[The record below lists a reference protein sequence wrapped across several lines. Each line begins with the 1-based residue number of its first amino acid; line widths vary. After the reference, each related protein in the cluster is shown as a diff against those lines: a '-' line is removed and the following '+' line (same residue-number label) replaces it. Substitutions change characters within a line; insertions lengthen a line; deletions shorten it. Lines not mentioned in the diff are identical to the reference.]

1 MTRISRDR
9 WEAISPLFDA
19 ALELSE
25 AERSSWLEVQRRT
38 DPELAAALEELLHH
52 EARLDPEG
60 FLSPEV
66 RPGLPPQLTS
76 LSGKALGPWMLERP
90 LGQGGMGTVWLAR
103 RADGRYEGQA
113 AVKLLNL
120 ALVSATGQER
130 FRREGS
136 VLARLTHPGIARLLD
151 AGVSQAGQPYL
162 VLEYVDGQPIDAYVR
177 ERKLPRA
184 ALLRLFLQVLAAV
197 GHAHANLV
205 VHRDLKPSNIF
216 VTGDG
221 TVKLLDFGI
230 AKLLDVEGGDERS
243 ALTADGAR
251 ALTPLYAAPEQATG
265 DPLTTATDVYAL
277 GVLLYL
283 LLSGRHPTAKESD
296 TPAEWLASLLEAEP
310 ARLGLGDL
318 DTILTKALR
327 KLPADRYQTVDAFGD
342 DLDRY
347 LRQEPVSA
355 RPDSVAYRMGK
366 FVRRNRTAVGAGALF
381 ALSLL
386 TATLFSLA
394 QMREARHQRDTAVR
408 AARRA
413 DAQVEFQDLLLS
425 EIGDQPLTM
434 RQALD
439 TARIL
444 LNQQAAGDPKLRTA
458 LLLQL
463 VGNYEEVADTRVR
476 DTLLAQAESL
486 ALAGGDTL
494 QLAQVRCD
502 RVALLRKQGR
512 YPEAWQ
518 TWSGAESLAVAT
530 GDPGVQAECL
540 NIKAQLAV
548 ETHHNEEG
556 LAAARRAV
564 AIRDSLGTTGGKDYL
579 DMLDNLAY
587 ALDGVG
593 ASREA
598 EAVERHEIA
607 AMDSTGRGGTLD
619 AAIMWHNHALTLL
632 NLGESA
638 EAERLLHRALE
649 RYGRRDRSG
658 RVDWNAAIHYAEAA
672 LIQGHADSALK
683 YFDLVARRGI
693 TERHPY
699 WEGRGL
705 FGAARADVLLG
716 RLAEARRARARVER
730 IDSLIPDLHDTD
742 DLIPDA
748 RVLGGIIS
756 LASGDAAVAKTL
768 FDSVLRA
775 NGYFEGKERKRLRSV
790 VLLRAEA
797 ALALGENGEALDYAR
812 QARAIAAVDSQAT
825 RESALVGAADLIEG
839 RALLAQGDT
848 LGARRSLAQAFTALQ
863 HGAGADHPR
872 TLAARALV
880 DSLGEAPLQT
890 ISPPHP

>member
-1 MTRISRDR
+1 MNRISSDR
-9 WEAISPLFDA
+9 WAVLSPLFDE

-25 AERSSWLEVQRRT
+25 PERSAWLEAQRQT
-38 DPELAAALEELLHH
+38 DPGLAAALEELLRH
-52 EARLDPEG
+52 EAQLDSED
-60 FLSPEV
+60 FLGADA
-66 RPGLPPQLTS
+66 RPGLPSQAVS
-76 LSGKALGPWMLERP
+76 LAGTQLGPWKLERP

-103 RADGRYEGQA
+103 RADGRFEGQA
-113 AVKLLNL
+113 AVKLLKL
-120 ALVSATGQER
+120 ALLSATGQER

-151 AGVSQAGQPYL
+151 AGVSGAGQPYL
-162 VLEYVDGQPIDAYVR
+162 VLEYVDGQPIDAYVK
-177 ERKLPRA
+177 ERQLPQA
-184 ALLRLFLQVLAAV
+184 ALLQLFQQVLAAV

-205 VHRDLKPSNIF
+205 VHRDLKPSNIL

-221 TVKLLDFGI
+221 RVKLLDFGI
-230 AKLLDVEGGDERS
+230 AKLLDVESGDV
-243 ALTADGAR
+243 LTSEGSR
-251 ALTPLYAAPEQATG
+251 ALTPRYAAPEQVRG
-265 DPLTTATDVYAL
+265 EPLSTATDVYAL

-283 LLSGRHPTAKESD
+283 LLSGRHPTAPERS
-296 TPAEWLASLLEAEP
+296 TPAQSVTNLLRVEP

-318 DTILTKALR
+318 DTILAKALR
-327 KLPADRYQTVDAFGD
+327 KEPTERYQTVAAFGD
-342 DLDRY
+342 DLERY
-347 LRQEPVSA
+347 LQQEPVSVRA
-355 RPDSVAYRMGK
+355 DSLAYRMGK
-366 FVRRNRTAVGAGALF
+366 FVRRNRGAVAAAALIT
-381 ALSLL
+381 LGL
-386 TATLFSLA
+386 TLATLFSVL
-394 QMREARHQRDTAVR
+394 QMREARVQRDAAVR

-425 EIGDQPLTM
+425 EIGDQPITM

-444 LNQQAAGDPKLRTA
+444 LNQQAAGDPRLRTA

-463 VGNYEEVADTRVR
+463 VGNYQEVADIQVR

-486 ALAGGDTL
+486 ALAGGDTV

-518 TWSGAESLAVAT
+518 AWSGAESLALAT
-530 GDPGVQAECL
+530 GDPSVLAECL

-548 ETHHNEEG
+548 ENHLNAEG
-556 LAAARRAV
+556 LVAARRAV

-607 AMDSTGRGGTLD
+607 AMDSSGRGGTLD

-638 EAERLLHRALE
+638 EAERLLHRAQE

-658 RVDWNAAIHYAEAA
+658 RVDWNGAIHYAEAA

-683 YFDLVARRGI
+683 YFDLVVTQAI
-693 TERHPY
+693 AEKVLY

-705 FGAARADVLLG
+705 FGAARAEVVLG
-716 RLAEARRARARVER
+716 RLPEARRARARVER

-742 DLIPDA
+742 DQIPDA

-756 LASGDAAVAKTL
+756 LAASDAAAAKPQLLAALT
-768 FDSVLRA
+768 S
-775 NGYFEGKERKRLRSV
+775 NGYFAGKDRKRLRPV
-790 VLLRAEA
+790 VLLLAEC
-797 ALALGENGEALDYAR
+797 ALALGQTAEAVDYAR
-812 QARAIAAVDSQAT
+812 QARAIAMVDSLAE
-825 RESALVGAADLIEG
+825 RESALVGEAALLEG

-848 LGARRSLAQAFTALQ
+848 VQARAQLATAVAALR

-872 TLAARALV
+872 TRAAQALA
-880 DSLGEAPLQT
+880 DSLSTQDAPLT
-890 ISPPHP
+890 KH